1 MTNQTRNDVLLEGI
15 PVGAPEPSHE
25 NHGQLF
31 YRQILEVPR
40 LSGTA
45 DRLPLLVRQTQLPLL
60 KEGVPLRV
68 EGQLR
73 SFNNR
78 SGPGRRLVLTVY
90 ARSLQPGL
98 GEPVNRILLAG
109 TLCKPP
115 IYRRTPLGRSISD
128 LILAV
133 PRSYGRADYLPVI
146 AWGQVASQ
154 VCTLEAGA
162 PLSLE
167 GRVQSRIYRKVTET
181 GPEERTAYEVR
192 RHAVRR
198 LKIDN
203 AWTYAIAAGIVV
215 QFIVLLAGILVTGA
229 KINLILMIVGTV
241 LGGVVGYL
249 CQILFFSV
257 DYSRTEYV
265 QYEDDEYYYYVK
277 AVPKI
282 NIVNAEVKVKQINAR
297 KTKKAHDISDMT
309 SSEQDDENI

>member
-1 MTNQTRNDVLLEGI
+1 MKHHNREVDEMTNQTRNEVLLEGI

-68 EGQLR
+68 GGQLR

-167 GRVQSRIYRKVTET
+167 GRVQSRGYRKVTET
-181 GPEERTAYEVR
+181 GPEERTAYEVS
-192 RHAVRR
+192 VMR
-198 LKIDN
+198 LLDP
-203 AWTYAIAAGIVV
+203 
-215 QFIVLLAGILVTGA
+215 
-229 KINLILMIVGTV
+229 
-241 LGGVVGYL
+241 
-249 CQILFFSV
+249 
-257 DYSRTEYV
+257 
-265 QYEDDEYYYYVK
+265 EDE
-277 AVPKI
+277 A
-282 NIVNAEVKVKQINAR
+282 
-297 KTKKAHDISDMT
+297 
-309 SSEQDDENI
+309 

>member
-45 DRLPLLVRQTQLPLL
+45 DRLPLLVRQMQLPLL
-60 KEGVPLRV
+60 KEGTSLRV

-98 GEPVNRILLAG
+98 GG

-167 GRVQSRIYRKVTET
+167 GRVQSRVYRKVTET
-181 GPEERTAYEVR
+181 GPEERTAYEVS
-192 RHAVRR
+192 VMR
-198 LKIDN
+198 LLDP
-203 AWTYAIAAGIVV
+203 
-215 QFIVLLAGILVTGA
+215 
-229 KINLILMIVGTV
+229 
-241 LGGVVGYL
+241 
-249 CQILFFSV
+249 
-257 DYSRTEYV
+257 
-265 QYEDDEYYYYVK
+265 EDE
-277 AVPKI
+277 P
-282 NIVNAEVKVKQINAR
+282 
-297 KTKKAHDISDMT
+297 
-309 SSEQDDENI
+309 

>member
-45 DRLPLLVRQTQLPLL
+45 DRLPLLVR
-60 KEGVPLRV
+60 LRV

-167 GRVQSRIYRKVTET
+167 GRVQSRVYRKVTET
-181 GPEERTAYEVR
+181 GPEERTAYEVS
-192 RHAVRR
+192 VMR
-198 LKIDN
+198 LLDP
-203 AWTYAIAAGIVV
+203 
-215 QFIVLLAGILVTGA
+215 
-229 KINLILMIVGTV
+229 
-241 LGGVVGYL
+241 
-249 CQILFFSV
+249 
-257 DYSRTEYV
+257 
-265 QYEDDEYYYYVK
+265 EDE
-277 AVPKI
+277 P
-282 NIVNAEVKVKQINAR
+282 
-297 KTKKAHDISDMT
+297 
-309 SSEQDDENI
+309 

>member
-45 DRLPLLVRQTQLPLL
+45 DRLPLLVRQM
-60 KEGVPLRV
+60 
-68 EGQLR
+68 R

-167 GRVQSRIYRKVTET
+167 GRIQSRGYRKVTET
-181 GPEERTAYEVR
+181 GPEERTAYEVS
-192 RHAVRR
+192 VMR
-198 LKIDN
+198 LLDP
-203 AWTYAIAAGIVV
+203 
-215 QFIVLLAGILVTGA
+215 
-229 KINLILMIVGTV
+229 
-241 LGGVVGYL
+241 
-249 CQILFFSV
+249 
-257 DYSRTEYV
+257 
-265 QYEDDEYYYYVK
+265 EDE
-277 AVPKI
+277 P
-282 NIVNAEVKVKQINAR
+282 
-297 KTKKAHDISDMT
+297 
-309 SSEQDDENI
+309 

>member
-1 MTNQTRNDVLLEGI
+1 MKHHNREVDEMTNQTRSDVLLEGI

-45 DRLPLLVRQTQLPLL
+45 DRLPLLVRQMQLPLL
-60 KEGVPLRV
+60 KEGTSLRV

-133 PRSYGRADYLPVI
+133 PRSYGRADYLPCIV
-146 AWGQVASQ
+146 WGSLAQRCASLSVGDGVRREGRLQ
-154 VCTLEAGA
+154 SRQYIKVENGQNLTRTAFEVSVMKLEPAGA
-162 PLSLE
+162 AIL
-167 GRVQSRIYRKVTET
+167 
-181 GPEERTAYEVR
+181 PEQA
-192 RHAVRR
+192 
-198 LKIDN
+198 
-203 AWTYAIAAGIVV
+203 
-215 QFIVLLAGILVTGA
+215 
-229 KINLILMIVGTV
+229 
-241 LGGVVGYL
+241 
-249 CQILFFSV
+249 
-257 DYSRTEYV
+257 
-265 QYEDDEYYYYVK
+265 
-277 AVPKI
+277 
-282 NIVNAEVKVKQINAR
+282 
-297 KTKKAHDISDMT
+297 
-309 SSEQDDENI
+309 

>member
-1 MTNQTRNDVLLEGI
+1 MKHHNREVDEMTNQTRNEVLLEGI

-98 GEPVNRILLAG
+98 GESVNRILLAG

-167 GRVQSRIYRKVTET
+167 GRVQSRVYRKVTET
-181 GPEERTAYEVR
+181 GPEERTAYEVS
-192 RHAVRR
+192 VMR
-198 LKIDN
+198 L
-203 AWTYAIAAGIVV
+203 
-215 QFIVLLAGILVTGA
+215 L
-229 KINLILMIVGTV
+229 
-241 LGGVVGYL
+241 
-249 CQILFFSV
+249 SP
-257 DYSRTEYV
+257 
-265 QYEDDEYYYYVK
+265 EDE
-277 AVPKI
+277 P
-282 NIVNAEVKVKQINAR
+282 
-297 KTKKAHDISDMT
+297 
-309 SSEQDDENI
+309 

>member
-1 MTNQTRNDVLLEGI
+1 MSFKKGVDDIT
-15 PVGAPEPSHE
+15 
-25 NHGQLF
+25 
-31 YRQILEVPR
+31 
-40 LSGTA
+40 
-45 DRLPLLVRQTQLPLL
+45 LL

-167 GRVQSRIYRKVTET
+167 GRIQSRVYRKVTET
-181 GPEERTAYEVR
+181 GPEERTAYEVS
-192 RHAVRR
+192 VMR
-198 LKIDN
+198 L
-203 AWTYAIAAGIVV
+203 
-215 QFIVLLAGILVTGA
+215 L
-229 KINLILMIVGTV
+229 
-241 LGGVVGYL
+241 
-249 CQILFFSV
+249 SP
-257 DYSRTEYV
+257 
-265 QYEDDEYYYYVK
+265 EDE
-277 AVPKI
+277 P
-282 NIVNAEVKVKQINAR
+282 
-297 KTKKAHDISDMT
+297 
-309 SSEQDDENI
+309 

>member
-98 GEPVNRILLAG
+98 GESVNRILLAG

-115 IYRRTPLGRSISD
+115 IYRRTPLGREICD
-128 LILAV
+128 VMLAV
-133 PRSYGRADYLPVI
+133 PRQYQRTDYIPCILWGRTAQCAAGLPVGAQI
-146 AWGQVASQ
+146 A
-154 VCTLEAGA
+154 LAGR
-162 PLSLE
+162 L
-167 GRVQSRIYRKVTET
+167 QSRGYVKVLPE
-181 GPEERTAYEVR
+181 GAEERTAYELS
-192 RHAVRR
+192 AME
-198 LKIDN
+198 LE
-203 AWTYAIAAGIVV
+203 
-215 QFIVLLAGILVTGA
+215 IL
-229 KINLILMIVGTV
+229 
-241 LGGVVGYL
+241 
-249 CQILFFSV
+249 
-257 DYSRTEYV
+257 E
-265 QYEDDEYYYYVK
+265 
-277 AVPKI
+277 
-282 NIVNAEVKVKQINAR
+282 
-297 KTKKAHDISDMT
+297 
-309 SSEQDDENI
+309 ENF

>member
-1 MTNQTRNDVLLEGI
+1 M
-15 PVGAPEPSHE
+15 GAPEPSHE

-45 DRLPLLVRQTQLPLL
+45 DRLPLLVRQMQLPLL
-60 KEGVPLRV
+60 KEGTSLRV

-154 VCTLEAGA
+154 VCTGHKYRVTVATNDGLEQLTVMSQGA
-162 PLSLE
+162 LRMSADNLREEIERLSRLE
-167 GRVQSRIYRKVTET
+167 
-181 GPEERTAYEVR
+181 YE
-192 RHAVRR
+192 
-198 LKIDN
+198 N
-203 AWTYAIAAGIVV
+203 Y
-215 QFIVLLAGILVTGA
+215 LASQ
-229 KINLILMIVGTV
+229 K
-241 LGGVVGYL
+241 
-249 CQILFFSV
+249 
-257 DYSRTEYV
+257 R
-265 QYEDDEYYYYVK
+265 
-277 AVPKI
+277 
-282 NIVNAEVKVKQINAR
+282 
-297 KTKKAHDISDMT
+297 
-309 SSEQDDENI
+309 

>member
-1 MTNQTRNDVLLEGI
+1 M
-15 PVGAPEPSHE
+15 GAPEPSHE

-167 GRVQSRIYRKVTET
+167 GAD
-181 GPEERTAYEVR
+181 PEPGISKGDRNRPGGADSLR
-192 RHAVRR
+192 GIRHA
-198 LKIDN
+198 
-203 AWTYAIAAGIVV
+203 A
-215 QFIVLLAGILVTGA
+215 
-229 KINLILMIVGTV
+229 
-241 LGGVVGYL
+241 
-249 CQILFFSV
+249 
-257 DYSRTEYV
+257 
-265 QYEDDEYYYYVK
+265 
-277 AVPKI
+277 AVPGGRTI
-282 NIVNAEVKVKQINAR
+282 
-297 KTKKAHDISDMT
+297 KTDAASCR
-309 SSEQDDENI
+309 SGVCFSLFSQSLV